1 MEAPK
6 RIHIRWGKAGDT
18 RVTYMEERFFPPD
31 NEAEYILAT
40 EHARIVAEKDARI
53 AELEKA
59 LKTARRDAFEEAA
72 KVAEHLQ
79 CATCGVWF
87 HPNEPHTDDIC
98 SAGHS
103 SWGGA
108 RDAKEIAAAIRAMKG
123 EKPFDIL
130 PEGHSV
136 VRQEGTGGAD
146 FSGSVRA
153 MKGE

>member
-1 MEAPK
+1 MDAPK
-6 RIHIRWGKAGDT
+6 RVHIRWGKAGDT

-31 NEAEYILAT
+31 NEAEYIIAT

-72 KVAEHLQ
+72 KVAET
-79 CATCGVWF
+79 AGVY
-87 HPNEPHTDDIC
+87 PELNVYN
-98 SAGHS
+98 
-103 SWGGA
+103 GGPEWYKHG
-108 RDAKEIAAAIRAMKG
+108 KEIAAAIRAMKG